1 MSTLVNIVQG
11 GGWVP
16 EAIPIMIINHMA
28 QCLLTWSRK
37 IKLFEPSED
46 IFRDPTKYWT
56 TKKMWGGVGSF
67 KCPSAFHPPEQKHFL
82 NTSTILQGY
91 LGHQNSGF
99 SVVAEPAL

>member
-1 MSTLVNIVQG
+1 
-11 GGWVP
+11 
-16 EAIPIMIINHMA
+16 
-28 QCLLTWSRK
+28 
-37 IKLFEPSED
+37 
-46 IFRDPTKYWT
+46 
-56 TKKMWGGVGSF
+56 MWGGVGSF